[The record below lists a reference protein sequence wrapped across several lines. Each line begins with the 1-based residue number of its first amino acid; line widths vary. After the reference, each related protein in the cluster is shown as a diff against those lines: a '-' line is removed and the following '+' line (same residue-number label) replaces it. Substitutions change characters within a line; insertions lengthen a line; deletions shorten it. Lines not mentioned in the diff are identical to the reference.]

1 MEATFRG
8 TTLTSSAGGSAASGV
23 TRSRIAEVCALLN
36 AEDVNYVV
44 VGGSALALH
53 GAVRATKDID
63 ILVEPTLEN
72 VTRALRAL
80 EGLTFGIARELD
92 PAEVLRA
99 HLTVVGDI
107 PRVDLLTLAWS
118 VRYADAAPRL
128 VWLDVD
134 GVEVPVAD
142 LETLIWSKQTGRLH
156 DAADVETL
164 ERLKEL
170 GDGA

>member
-1 MEATFRG
+1 MEAAHRG
-8 TTLTSSAGGSAASGV
+8 CTLTAPGDGPEQGSP
-23 TRSRIAEVCALLN
+23 TRSRIVSVCALLN
-36 AEDVNYVV
+36 AEDVAYAV

-63 ILVEPTLEN
+63 ILLEPTLEN

-80 EGLTFGIARELD
+80 EGLTFGIARDLD
-92 PAEVLRA
+92 PAAVLRA
-99 HLTVVGDI
+99 HLTVVPDV

-118 VRYADAAPRL
+118 VRYADAAPGLLR
-128 VWLDVD
+128 LDVD
-134 GVEVPVAD
+134 GVEVPVVD
-142 LETLIWSKQTGRLH
+142 LDTLIRSKQTGRLQ

-170 GDGA
+170 GEA